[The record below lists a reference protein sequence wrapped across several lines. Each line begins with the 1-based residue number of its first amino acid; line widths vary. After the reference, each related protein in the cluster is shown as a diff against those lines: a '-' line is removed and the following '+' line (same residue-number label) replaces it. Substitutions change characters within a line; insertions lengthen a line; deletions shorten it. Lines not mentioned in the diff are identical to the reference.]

1 MGWSIGYD
9 SKWGRDI
16 GYGVPATCDQPGC
29 GVEINRGINYV
40 CGEAPYGGDDGCGLF
55 FCGDHKLLIYCERCE
70 VAINHITGD
79 PLDDVPPLDP
89 FKATPDTTEWAQWK
103 LTHHSWQGWRE
114 DNPLEVEKMR
124 GANGEH

>member
-16 GYGVPATCDQPGC
+16 GYGVPALCDHPDC
-29 GVEINRGINYV
+29 NDKIDRGISFL
-40 CGEAPYGGDDGCGLF
+40 CGGVGYCDDGGCGLF
-55 FCGDHKLLIYCERCE
+55 FCGKHMGWKYCEKCI
-70 VAINHITGD
+70 VAIDSETGE

-89 FKATPDTTEWAQWK
+89 FNAKPDIAEWAQWK

-124 GANGEH
+124 GAIK